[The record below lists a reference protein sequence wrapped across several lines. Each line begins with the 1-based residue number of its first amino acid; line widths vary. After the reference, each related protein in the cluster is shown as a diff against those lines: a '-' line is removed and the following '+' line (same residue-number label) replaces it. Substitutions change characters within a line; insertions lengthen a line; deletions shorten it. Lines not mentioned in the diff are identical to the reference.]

1 VVKNVDKFMD
11 WRKLEVP
18 HLPSVEGDLA
28 PSIRAAFAFSG
39 QASCQLPL
47 QIRPFARTVDM
58 EGGDKES
65 YETNS
70 LLALLKDGQ
79 IVVVAQPDVSP
90 DPASPLFVVP
100 NLDFGFR

>member
-1 VVKNVDKFMD
+1 MKNVDKFMD